1 MRHLGKTVLNG
12 LLLGA
17 AAGALTVGFASK
29 SYAGALAF
37 STLENANFQILKAD
51 GSQWDVSD
59 FDVLEI
65 GDFTKAE
72 ASLNGTGSV
81 ATHPS
86 DVPMQCIGTCGGIAE
101 NDFTRQG
108 GPLSQ
113 FSRADAVLAGAGIS
127 GVPETDNSVHAQSV
141 AEVQLNEATGE
152 GSAGSNEGTGSRF
165 SFVPGEDGSLTFRFD
180 ATPLLEAML
189 EQDDVSAFA
198 SVAWSLSILDE
209 LGNQVFAWTPDGLA
223 GGIVCAAD
231 DPDTAED
238 ENAGCLETADPF
250 SLNTSIATLDSGDG
264 LVTYDPG
271 TGTFEATSPLLSAG
285 TTYTLSINEETAAN
299 ASVAA
304 AQVPEP
310 AAAALFGLGLL
321 GLAGF
326 RRRFLS
332 A

>member
-37 STLENANFQILKAD
+37 SSLENANFQILKSD

-72 ASLNGTGSV
+72 ASLNGSGGT

-86 DVPMQCIGTCGGIAE
+86 DVPMQCEGACGGIAE
-101 NDFTRQG
+101 NDFNRQG

-113 FSRADAVLAGAGIS
+113 FSRADAVLSGAGIS
-127 GVPETDNSVHAQSV
+127 GVPGAADSVSASSV
-141 AEVQLNEATGE
+141 AEVQLNEASGIGT
-152 GSAGSNEGTGSRF
+152 AGSNEGTGSRF
-165 SFVPGEDGSLTFRFD
+165 SFVPGEDGALTFRFD
-180 ATPLLEAML
+180 STPLLEAML
-189 EQDDVSAFA
+189 EQSDTVAFA
-198 SVAWSLSILDE
+198 SVAWSLAILDDA
-209 LGNQVFAWTPDGLA
+209 GNQVFAWLPDGIA
-223 GGIVCAAD
+223 GGIICAAD
-231 DPDTAED
+231 DPNTVED
-238 ENAGCLETADPF
+238 ENATCLETSDPF
-250 SLNTSIATLDSGDG
+250 SINTSIATLDGGDG
-264 LVTYDPG
+264 LVTYNPG
-271 TGTFEATSPLLSAG
+271 TGTFEATSPILSAG
-285 TTYTLSINEETAAN
+285 ITYTLSINEETAAR
-299 ASVAA
+299 AEVAV

-326 RRRFLS
+326 GRRLRN